1 MNKED
6 LDKMK
11 LEQYIN
17 QLFHTDYVDPRIQ
30 KQIKNYIKEYNFT
43 YSGILKSLVYF
54 YEVKQNPVEKSNDGI
69 GIVPW
74 VYKQAFNY
82 YYAIWLAQQK
92 NTNKTVENY
101 IPKETEIIIPRPKPK
116 PYRKHLFS
124 FLDDK
129 EDLVDLIF
137 TKLQL
142 LKTEQLVNQLIQVQ
156 M

>member
-17 QLFHTDYVDPRIQ
+17 KLFHTDYVDPRIQ

-69 GIVPW
+69 GIVPC

-129 EDLVDLIF
+129 ED
-137 TKLQL
+137 
-142 LKTEQLVNQLIQVQ
+142 
-156 M
+156 

>member
-17 QLFHTDYVDPRIQ
+17 KLFHTDYVDPRIQ

-101 IPKETEIIIPRPKPK
+101 IPKETEIVIPRPKPK
-116 PYRKHLFS
+116 PHKKHLFS

-129 EDLVDLIF
+129 ED
-137 TKLQL
+137 
-142 LKTEQLVNQLIQVQ
+142 
-156 M
+156 

>member
-17 QLFHTDYVDPRIQ
+17 KLFHTDYVDPRIQ

-92 NTNKTVENY
+92 NTDKTVENY

-116 PYRKHLFS
+116 PYKKHLFS

-129 EDLVDLIF
+129 ED
-137 TKLQL
+137 
-142 LKTEQLVNQLIQVQ
+142 
-156 M
+156 

>member
-17 QLFHTDYVDPRIQ
+17 KLFHTDYVDPRIQ

-82 YYAIWLAQQK
+82 YYTIWLAQQK

-116 PYRKHLFS
+116 PHKKHLFS

-129 EDLVDLIF
+129 ED
-137 TKLQL
+137 
-142 LKTEQLVNQLIQVQ
+142 
-156 M
+156 

>member
-6 LDKMK
+6 LDKME

-17 QLFHTDYVDPRIQ
+17 KLFHTDYVDPRIQ

-92 NTNKTVENY
+92 NTDKTVENY

-116 PYRKHLFS
+116 PHKKHLFS

-129 EDLVDLIF
+129 ED
-137 TKLQL
+137 
-142 LKTEQLVNQLIQVQ
+142 
-156 M
+156 

>member
-92 NTNKTVENY
+92 NTDKTVENY

-129 EDLVDLIF
+129 ED
-137 TKLQL
+137 
-142 LKTEQLVNQLIQVQ
+142 
-156 M
+156 

>member
-17 QLFHTDYVDPRIQ
+17 KLFHTDYVDPRIQ

-54 YEVKQNPVEKSNDGI
+54 YEVKQNPVEKSNDSI

-82 YYAIWLAQQK
+82 YYSIWLAQQK
-92 NTNKTVENY
+92 NTDKTVENY

-116 PYRKHLFS
+116 PHKKHLFS

-129 EDLVDLIF
+129 ED
-137 TKLQL
+137 
-142 LKTEQLVNQLIQVQ
+142 
-156 M
+156 

>member
-17 QLFHTDYVDPRIQ
+17 KLFHTDYVDPRIQ

-101 IPKETEIIIPRPKPK
+101 IPKETEIIIPRHKPK
-116 PYRKHLFS
+116 PHKKHLFS

-129 EDLVDLIF
+129 ED
-137 TKLQL
+137 
-142 LKTEQLVNQLIQVQ
+142 
-156 M
+156 

>member
-11 LEQYIN
+11 VEQYIN
-17 QLFHTDYVDPRIQ
+17 KLFHTDYVDPRIQ

-92 NTNKTVENY
+92 NTDKTVENY

-116 PYRKHLFS
+116 PHKKHLFS

-129 EDLVDLIF
+129 ED
-137 TKLQL
+137 
-142 LKTEQLVNQLIQVQ
+142 
-156 M
+156 

>member
-17 QLFHTDYVDPRIQ
+17 KLFHTDYVDPRIQ

-82 YYAIWLAQQK
+82 YYTIWLAQQK
-92 NTNKTVENY
+92 NTDKTVENY

-129 EDLVDLIF
+129 ED
-137 TKLQL
+137 
-142 LKTEQLVNQLIQVQ
+142 
-156 M
+156 

>member
-17 QLFHTDYVDPRIQ
+17 KLFHTDYVDPRIQ

-54 YEVKQNPVEKSNDGI
+54 YEVKQNTVEKSNDGI

-116 PYRKHLFS
+116 PHKKHLFS

-129 EDLVDLIF
+129 ED
-137 TKLQL
+137 
-142 LKTEQLVNQLIQVQ
+142 
-156 M
+156 

>member
-17 QLFHTDYVDPRIQ
+17 KLFHTDYVDPRIQ
-30 KQIKNYIKEYNFT
+30 KQSKNYIKEYNFT

-92 NTNKTVENY
+92 NTDKTVENY

-116 PYRKHLFS
+116 PHKKHLFS

-129 EDLVDLIF
+129 ED
-137 TKLQL
+137 
-142 LKTEQLVNQLIQVQ
+142 
-156 M
+156 

>member
-17 QLFHTDYVDPRIQ
+17 KLFHTDYVDPRIQ

-92 NTNKTVENY
+92 NTDKTVENY

-116 PYRKHLFS
+116 PHKKYLFS

-129 EDLVDLIF
+129 ED
-137 TKLQL
+137 
-142 LKTEQLVNQLIQVQ
+142 
-156 M
+156 

>member
-17 QLFHTDYVDPRIQ
+17 KLFHTDYVDPRIQ

-92 NTNKTVENY
+92 NTDKTVENY
-101 IPKETEIIIPRPKPK
+101 IPKETEIVIPRPKPK

-129 EDLVDLIF
+129 ED
-137 TKLQL
+137 
-142 LKTEQLVNQLIQVQ
+142 
-156 M
+156 

>member
-54 YEVKQNPVEKSNDGI
+54 YGVKQNPVEKSNDGI

-116 PYRKHLFS
+116 PYKKHLFS
-124 FLDDK
+124 FLDDR
-129 EDLVDLIF
+129 ED
-137 TKLQL
+137 
-142 LKTEQLVNQLIQVQ
+142 
-156 M
+156 

>member
-17 QLFHTDYVDPRIQ
+17 KLFHTDYVDPRIQ

-92 NTNKTVENY
+92 NTDKTVENY

-116 PYRKHLFS
+116 PHKKHLFS

-129 EDLVDLIF
+129 ED
-137 TKLQL
+137 
-142 LKTEQLVNQLIQVQ
+142 
-156 M
+156 

>member
-17 QLFHTDYVDPRIQ
+17 KLFHTDYVDPRIQ

-101 IPKETEIIIPRPKPK
+101 IPKETEIIIPRPKSK
-116 PYRKHLFS
+116 PHKKHLFS

-129 EDLVDLIF
+129 ED
-137 TKLQL
+137 
-142 LKTEQLVNQLIQVQ
+142 
-156 M
+156 

>member
-1 MNKED
+1 MTKED

-17 QLFHTDYVDPRIQ
+17 KLFHTDYVDPRIQ

-116 PYRKHLFS
+116 PHKKHLFS

-129 EDLVDLIF
+129 ED
-137 TKLQL
+137 
-142 LKTEQLVNQLIQVQ
+142 
-156 M
+156 

>member
-17 QLFHTDYVDPRIQ
+17 KLFHTDYVDPRIQ

-92 NTNKTVENY
+92 NTDKTVENY

-129 EDLVDLIF
+129 ED
-137 TKLQL
+137 
-142 LKTEQLVNQLIQVQ
+142 
-156 M
+156 

>member
-74 VYKQAFNY
+74 VSKQAFNY

-129 EDLVDLIF
+129 ED
-137 TKLQL
+137 
-142 LKTEQLVNQLIQVQ
+142 
-156 M
+156 

>member
-6 LDKMK
+6 LDKIK

-17 QLFHTDYVDPRIQ
+17 KLFHTDYVDPRIQ

-92 NTNKTVENY
+92 NTDKTVENY

-116 PYRKHLFS
+116 PHKKHLFS

-129 EDLVDLIF
+129 ED
-137 TKLQL
+137 
-142 LKTEQLVNQLIQVQ
+142 
-156 M
+156 

>member
-17 QLFHTDYVDPRIQ
+17 KLFHTDYVDPRIQ

-69 GIVPW
+69 GIVP
-74 VYKQAFNY
+74 
-82 YYAIWLAQQK
+82 
-92 NTNKTVENY
+92 
-101 IPKETEIIIPRPKPK
+101 
-116 PYRKHLFS
+116 
-124 FLDDK
+124 
-129 EDLVDLIF
+129 
-137 TKLQL
+137 
-142 LKTEQLVNQLIQVQ
+142 
-156 M
+156 

>member
-17 QLFHTDYVDPRIQ
+17 KLFHTDYVDPRIQ

-116 PYRKHLFS
+116 PHKKHLFS

-129 EDLVDLIF
+129 ED
-137 TKLQL
+137 
-142 LKTEQLVNQLIQVQ
+142 
-156 M
+156 

>member
-17 QLFHTDYVDPRIQ
+17 KLFHTDYVDPRIQ

-116 PYRKHLFS
+116 PHKKHLFS

-129 EDLVDLIF
+129 QD
-137 TKLQL
+137 
-142 LKTEQLVNQLIQVQ
+142 
-156 M
+156 

>member
-11 LEQYIN
+11 LEQYIKK
-17 QLFHTDYVDPRIQ
+17 LFHTDYVDPRIQ

-92 NTNKTVENY
+92 NTDKTVENY

-116 PYRKHLFS
+116 PHKKHLFS

-129 EDLVDLIF
+129 ED
-137 TKLQL
+137 
-142 LKTEQLVNQLIQVQ
+142 
-156 M
+156 

>member
-17 QLFHTDYVDPRIQ
+17 KLFHTDYVDPRIQ

-92 NTNKTVENY
+92 NTDKTVENY
-101 IPKETEIIIPRPKPK
+101 IPKETEIVIPRPKPK
-116 PYRKHLFS
+116 PHKKHLFS

-129 EDLVDLIF
+129 ED
-137 TKLQL
+137 
-142 LKTEQLVNQLIQVQ
+142 
-156 M
+156 

>member
-1 MNKED
+1 MK
-6 LDKMK
+6 KMK
-11 LEQYIN
+11 KISKIFLVLTMIFSQLSSVVTVLADEVVSKPLETS
-17 QLFHTDYVDPRIQ
+17 LSVTTEEELG
-30 KQIKNYIKEYNFT
+30 YIKEYNFT

-92 NTNKTVENY
+92 NTDKTVENY

-116 PYRKHLFS
+116 PHKKHLFS

-129 EDLVDLIF
+129 ED
-137 TKLQL
+137 
-142 LKTEQLVNQLIQVQ
+142 
-156 M
+156 

>member
-17 QLFHTDYVDPRIQ
+17 KLLHTDYVDPRIQ

-92 NTNKTVENY
+92 NTDKTVENY

-116 PYRKHLFS
+116 PHKKHLFS

-129 EDLVDLIF
+129 ED
-137 TKLQL
+137 
-142 LKTEQLVNQLIQVQ
+142 
-156 M
+156 

>member
-17 QLFHTDYVDPRIQ
+17 KLFHTDYVDPRIQ

-74 VYKQAFNY
+74 VYKQEFNY
-82 YYAIWLAQQK
+82 YYAIWLAHQK

-116 PYRKHLFS
+116 PHKKHLFS

-129 EDLVDLIF
+129 ED
-137 TKLQL
+137 
-142 LKTEQLVNQLIQVQ
+142 
-156 M
+156 

>member
-17 QLFHTDYVDPRIQ
+17 KLFHTDYVDPLIQ

-92 NTNKTVENY
+92 NTDKTVENY

-116 PYRKHLFS
+116 PHKKHLFS

-129 EDLVDLIF
+129 ED
-137 TKLQL
+137 
-142 LKTEQLVNQLIQVQ
+142 
-156 M
+156 

>member
-17 QLFHTDYVDPRIQ
+17 KLFHTDYVDPRIQ

-92 NTNKTVENY
+92 NTDKTVENY
-101 IPKETEIIIPRPKPK
+101 IPKEAEIIIPRPKPK

-129 EDLVDLIF
+129 ED
-137 TKLQL
+137 
-142 LKTEQLVNQLIQVQ
+142 
-156 M
+156 

>member
-17 QLFHTDYVDPRIQ
+17 KLFHTDYVDPRIQ

-92 NTNKTVENY
+92 NTDKSVENY

-116 PYRKHLFS
+116 PHKKHLFS

-129 EDLVDLIF
+129 ED
-137 TKLQL
+137 
-142 LKTEQLVNQLIQVQ
+142 
-156 M
+156 

>member
-17 QLFHTDYVDPRIQ
+17 KLFHTDYVDPRIQ

-116 PYRKHLFS
+116 PHKKHLFS
-124 FLDDK
+124 FLDNK
-129 EDLVDLIF
+129 ED
-137 TKLQL
+137 
-142 LKTEQLVNQLIQVQ
+142 
-156 M
+156 